1 MPTVPMGSMQK
12 VGNRVEGSQRG
23 VGERER
29 GFAVA
34 EADDWDVRRK
44 RRG

>member
-1 MPTVPMGSMQK
+1 MPTVPMGPMQE
-12 VGNRVEGSQRG
+12 VGNWVEGSQRG
-23 VGERER
+23 VGEGER

-34 EADDWDVRRK
+34 EADDWDVGRK

>member
-1 MPTVPMGSMQK
+1 MPTVPMGSMQE
-12 VGNRVEGSQRG
+12 VGNGVEGSQRG

-34 EADDWDVRRK
+34 EADDWDVWRK